1 MNGKSQALQFFARH
15 VAFVASVAAWNG
27 SACAG
32 LSFSSDFDDR
42 AVKYVMQ
49 DAARIVKGFDGTIS
63 LKKDPSMEYRQ
74 WRLVSDGGDKLT
86 VYGAD
91 EQGVIY
97 GVYTLLEKH
106 MGCRWY
112 APDTE
117 KTVALR
123 NWRFPRLDEHGKCA
137 FFHFHVGAKTD
148 VVDPAW
154 LLRNKQTE
162 EAAYSVGVRQGSP
175 RGTHTF
181 PDYAAEVKKLH
192 PEMFG
197 INPAAAKGKKCE
209 SLCLT
214 DTKMREYVA
223 EQMIRYIEKDRS
235 RRKPGSPHYSLVDVY
250 DLAPAD
256 GVGGEQCMC
265 ENCKAMMEREGSYS
279 GPNIDFCN
287 AVAAIVNRKYPEIKV
302 RTLAYSYVVNPPKT
316 VVANDNVIV
325 RFCKTGVFKPL
336 VPESENA
343 PDFLK
348 WRKHTKKLGVW
359 SYWRTYHGQMYPH
372 VKSRTDIE
380 AELRFCADNGVWS
393 YYAEQEDATQR
404 SFAMLQHWIFLKM
417 CENPYQSVKKLSD
430 EFMAAYYGKAAPVMD
445 AYLTYLE
452 SRQCEDQT
460 YLNREFFEKANAW
473 LDEAESLAT
482 GDARSLLHIRWERVV
497 VDRSMYDKLAGL
509 QKEGFTYDSA
519 AVSKRFAENAVAV
532 VEAWAHKNPG
542 CSKAR
547 LKEQREALLLEAKL
561 YSYYPIPMPDMFK
574 GLEVETLEWNQ
585 MPAVLGK
592 VEYVQ
597 DPDAAAG
604 TAFTPVNK
612 SLDLPYEI
620 GFYHGPRKEGDSLAL
635 YEEDIPTDEKFHP
648 YRLGRG
654 VILRS
659 LYIYFHKSW
668 RPRTYLRTLGI
679 IPEERDIWVSA
690 KFAGPAFSP
699 GSTNANVVLFD
710 RVFLVKDKIMQRYE
724 ESGGAKVIV
733 KDVSSGDVT
742 AGSGL
747 WNTQCLGTADALRDD
762 LLVRGRV
769 AYKNVELGAFP
780 QVGIRGEDAHGRTAF
795 WVSCATIYPGN
806 EDGKN
811 IETIITHYRIA
822 NRGRRRVGKNK
833 APYKLFFSVLV
844 PEDKPGTSVS
854 VSELEVKPVK
864 KKVAA
869 NGIGQ

>member
-1 MNGKSQALQFFARH
+1 MNRKRQSLRFFVRH

-27 SACAG
+27 SAYAG
-32 LSFSSDFDDR
+32 LSFASDFDDS
-42 AVKYVMQ
+42 AVKYVIK
-49 DAARIVKGFDGTIS
+49 DAARMVKGFDGTIS

-117 KTVALR
+117 KAVTLK
-123 NWRFPRLDEHGKCA
+123 NWRFPKLDERGKCA
-137 FFHFHVGAKTD
+137 FFHFHVGDKEG
-148 VVDPAW
+148 VDPAW

-162 EAAYSVGVRQGSP
+162 NAAYSVGVHQGSP

-181 PDYAAEVKKLH
+181 PDYAAEIKKLH

-197 INPAAAKGKKCE
+197 VKPAAAKGKKCE

-214 DTKMREYVA
+214 DPKMRECVA
-223 EQMIRYIEKDRS
+223 EQMIRYIEKDRA
-235 RRKPGSPHYSLVDVY
+235 RRKPGAPHYSLADVY
-250 DLAPAD
+250 DLAQAD

-302 RTLAYSYVVNPPKT
+302 RTLAYSYVVDPPKT

-325 RFCKTGVFKPL
+325 RFCKAHVFKPL
-336 VPESENA
+336 LPGSEYA
-343 PDFLK
+343 PNFLK
-348 WRKHTKKLGVW
+348 WRKHAKKLGVW
-359 SYWRTYHGQMYPH
+359 SYWRTYDGQMYPH
-372 VKSRTDIE
+372 VKPRADIE

-393 YYAEQEDATQR
+393 YYAEQEEPTQR

-417 CENPYQSVKKLSD
+417 CENPYQPVKKLSD
-430 EFMAAYYGKAAPVMD
+430 EFMSAYYGKAAPAMD

-452 SRQCEDQT
+452 SRQCRDRT
-460 YLNREFFEKANAW
+460 YLDREFFEKANAW
-473 LDEAESLAT
+473 LDEAESLAK

-497 VDRSMYDKLAGL
+497 VDRSMYDNLAGL
-509 QKEGFTYDSA
+509 QKAGFKYDSA
-519 AVSKRFAENAVAV
+519 AVPKRFAENAVAV

-542 CSKAR
+542 YSKAR
-547 LKEQREALLLEAKL
+547 LEEQRKALLQESKL
-561 YSYYPIPMPDMFK
+561 YSYYPIPLPEIFK

-585 MPAVLGK
+585 LPAVLGK

-604 TAFTPVNK
+604 TAFTPVD
-612 SLDLPYEI
+612 SPLDLPYEI

-654 VILRS
+654 VILTS

-668 RPRTYLRTLGI
+668 HPRTYLRTLGI
-679 IPEERDIWVSA
+679 IPEERDIWLSA

-699 GSTNANVVLFD
+699 GSTNANAVLFD
-710 RVFLVKDKIMQRYE
+710 RVFLVKNKITQGYE
-724 ESGGAKVIV
+724 PTDSAKSLV
-733 KDVSSGDVT
+733 KDVSSGEV
-742 AGSGL
+742 SGRTKL
-747 WNTQCLGTADALRDD
+747 WDMACLGTTDDLRDD

-769 AYKNVELGAFP
+769 AYKNVEIGAFP
-780 QVGIRGEDAHGRTAF
+780 QVGIRCVDARGRTAF

-811 IETIITHYRIA
+811 IETIITHDRIA
-822 NRGRRRVGKNK
+822 NRVRRRVGKNK
-833 APYKLFFSVLV
+833 PPYKLFFSVLV
-844 PEDKPGTSVS
+844 PEDRPGTSVS

-864 KKVAA
+864 K
-869 NGIGQ
+869 GR